1 MGPVPLPAPAQDA
14 VGVVALVALLVTAHR
29 HPRPRTEAVV
39 SVLAAAVVL
48 LAGPLDAGRAWDA
61 IRPLLPVVGF
71 LVAILVVAEV
81 CARAGVFAAAARVV
95 ARLSLR
101 AHADGDEV
109 TPRPQL
115 LLLGVLVVA
124 VLVTTLLSLD
134 ATVVL
139 LTPVVLTA
147 AGGLGLSPRPAAYAC
162 LRMANSGSLLL
173 PVANLTN
180 LLAMPHL
187 PFGFGGFA
195 ARMAVPLAVTLLVEY
210 AGLRLLFRAELR
222 VPAAELRVPAAER
235 AESAA
240 TTAPA
245 LPSAPRMR
253 SVLVPVVTVALML
266 TAFAVLSPVGVE
278 PCWPAAVAAVVL
290 LAWGRRRRL
299 LAVRDAVH
307 AAHPSFVLFVLALG
321 LVVAALAGGFLGD
334 VAQAL
339 LPGGTGFAD
348 LLLIALVAT
357 VAAALLTNLSATLLL
372 VPLLA
377 SHGATAVLAA
387 LLGLGIGAGL
397 TWTGSLANLLWRRTL
412 VRQGVRPA
420 QLSFHRVS
428 LTLTPVSLVVATAAL
443 ALVT

>member
-1 MGPVPLPAPAQDA
+1 MPLPAPAQDA

-39 SVLAAAVVL
+39 SMLAAAVAL

-81 CARAGVFAAAARVV
+81 CARAGVFTAAARVV

-147 AGGLGLSPRPAAYAC
+147 TGGLGLSPRPAAYAC

-222 VPAAELRVPAAER
+222 VPAAER

-240 TTAPA
+240 TSAAPA

-253 SVLVPVVTVALML
+253 SLLVPIVTVALML

-321 LVVAALAGGFLGD
+321 LVVAALAGGFLGE